1 MPAFISLNCR
11 HGKRP
16 HTLITNIATLLTLLL
31 VCLMVPGC
39 EKEGKEPSKA
49 DTGEASTVTESAKKA
64 STSQEEKK
72 AADGKV
78 NTQSKVESA
87 TPPAKQASKKT
98 ETPAKNNGGAS
109 WQQMIL
115 PLSLVILSLVLLIL
129 LILTLAQ
136 VVAVKRQLRVVSA
149 NLKREMDELRS
160 GVQVLPKLIAQ
171 ILERRIEDQSLDS
184 RDNAL
189 PSKTYG
195 DTMAHSMQV
204 APIPMQSPEAKSVID
219 AFLGCASG
227 VHPVGGIIRVRL
239 DVIARMA
246 NCSTLEVR
254 GVLASANS
262 AYSTCSHPILRRQNF
277 LSVVESRSDTPGES
291 PYVAAIS
298 QEALQAM
305 KEHSPN

>member
-1 MPAFISLNCR
+1 
-11 HGKRP
+11 
-16 HTLITNIATLLTLLL
+16 LIFNIATFLTLLL
-31 VCLMVPGC
+31 ICFMVPSC
-39 EKEGKEPSKA
+39 EKEEKEPSKA
-49 DTGEASTVTESAKKA
+49 DTGGASTVTESAKKA
-64 STSQEEKK
+64 SPTQEEEKT
-72 AADGKV
+72 ADGKV
-78 NTQSKVESA
+78 NTQSKVESVP
-87 TPPAKQASKKT
+87 PPAKKAPKKT
-98 ETPAKNNGGAS
+98 ETPVKSNSGAL

-115 PLSLVILSLVLLIL
+115 PLSLVILILVLLIL

-136 VVAVKRQLRVVSA
+136 VVAVKRQFRVLSA

-160 GVQVLPKLIAQ
+160 GVQVLPKQIAQ
-171 ILERRIEDQSLDS
+171 ILERRIEDQSLGS

-189 PSKTYG
+189 PSKSYG
-195 DTMAHSMQV
+195 DTMTHSTQV
-204 APIPMQSPEAKSVID
+204 APIAIQSPEAKSVID
-219 AFLGCASG
+219 AFLGCASS

-246 NCSTLEVR
+246 NCSTLVVR
-254 GVLASANS
+254 SVLASANS

-298 QEALQAM
+298 HEALQAM